1 MAKAI
6 NRLAVQQSLVQ
17 NGMAEHEAAGN
28 VANVL
33 GDEIDA
39 AMADLVTK
47 RDLDEAV
54 AQINKRMD
62 DNDAALRLEIAEL
75 RGDFETLR
83 ADFAGLR
90 AFVEARDRER
100 AERESEWWRQQQER
114 DDAWRKEIQA
124 RDDAWRKE
132 QQARDDA
139 RQKRDDEWRKEI
151 QARDD
156 ARQKRDDEWRREQQ
170 ARDDARQKRDEEW
183 RKEMQARDDKWREE
197 MQKRDD
203 RAHAREVA
211 AAEAASK
218 MTSRILWAIFGSAA
232 ALGAAAGIALAFTG
246 G

>member
-1 MAKAI
+1 MAKTI

-33 GDEIDA
+33 GDEIDG

-62 DNDAALRLEIAEL
+62 DGNAELRLEIA
-75 RGDFETLR
+75 DLR
-83 ADFAGLR
+83 ADFATLR
-90 AFVEARDRER
+90 GDMEARDRER

-114 DDAWRKEIQA
+114 DDK
-124 RDDAWRKE
+124 WRKE

-139 RQKRDDEWRKEI
+139 RQKRDDEWRKE
-151 QARDD
+151 
-156 ARQKRDDEWRREQQ
+156 
-170 ARDDARQKRDEEW
+170 
-183 RKEMQARDDKWREE
+183 MQARDDKAREE
-197 MQKRDD
+197 QQKRDD
-203 RAHAREVA
+203 KAHAREVA
-211 AAEAASK
+211 ATQAAAK
-218 MTSRILWAIFGSAA
+218 MTSRILWAIFGSAG
-232 ALGAAAGIALAFTG
+232 ALGAAVGIALAFTG